1 MHMYMY
7 SWFVCLQAIHCCLDG
22 LRGIED
28 DDEEKACETFEQF
41 ALNKTCVAQVMEN
54 SGTRVSVELID
65 TESDGR
71 DTINSLLLQELCSKA
86 KLTPILPAVSD
97 LSVRGGGREGGRRKE
112 GGGGGGV
119 TKVFKKW
126 FHSYLHVHVLLC
138 LPLAWSSEGCCQ
150 VH

>member
-1 MHMYMY
+1 MCTVHVHACTYTCTCTCTHACTHMHMYMY

-112 GGGGGGV
+112 GGGGGN
-119 TKVFKKW
+119 
-126 FHSYLHVHVLLC
+126 
-138 LPLAWSSEGCCQ
+138 
-150 VH
+150 